1 MSNFEY
7 CFKMQFLSKY
17 VSANVYSIRIYGLFL
32 LYLNFFKNV
41 SLKDRYQ
48 ITFSPDTEENK
59 ARNEKQAKRWSSQ
72 MESPQI

>member
-17 VSANVYSIRIYGLFL
+17 VSVNVYSIRIYGLFL

-48 ITFSPDTEENK
+48 ITFSPDTEVNK
-59 ARNEKQAKRWSSQ
+59 ARNEKQAKR
-72 MESPQI
+72 

>member
-7 CFKMQFLSKY
+7 CFKMQFSSKY
-17 VSANVYSIRIYGLFL
+17 VSVNVYSIRIYGLFL

-48 ITFSPDTEENK
+48 ITFSPDTEVNK
-59 ARNEKQAKRWSSQ
+59 ARNEKQAKR
-72 MESPQI
+72 